1 MSVEDCHFVEWK
13 EQFVSLERGN
23 RVVHYFLKDST
34 GETILAIIG
43 TERSVRHM
51 FYVVADDFVKAFG
64 SQTNIHVGYKWRSR
78 REVVDWL
85 TSMISG
91 QHEAPA
97 YDSGKFELVRGS
109 EFPLS
114 DSQGHLPRILDGR
127 SSEIVW
133 SGTVWTCG
141 KQLRH
146 YPSFSRNG
154 ITIAVHSFV
163 FVMGKGEN
171 HYLAYLE
178 DMYEDKRGQKKVK
191 VISAECVDGPASIL
205 SREHFSKCA
214 AALSHALPSKV
225 HMCFRQFRNNR
236 VKPFDL
242 TKLRGYFNQPI
253 LSCLFLSP
261 MQKPDSEW
269 NGQNSCEDNE
279 LTSGDDVKVGGKR
292 AKTSRGDSG
301 IRGCWFR
308 CTILRVAHRQLR
320 VRYDDVKDEDGIAN
334 IEEWIPAMK
343 IARPDK
349 LGMRFSRR
357 LTIRPTP
364 PSLDQAE
371 LSLDI
376 GVAVDVWWSD
386 GWWEGVVIGVNN
398 SADDHLQIYF
408 PGENLFMS
416 FHMKDLRISRDWVGD
431 HWIDI
436 ESKPDILSVITSAT
450 TTDSKRSSHSTGM
463 RDALPDSVAASET
476 DVTVGTEVSVD
487 EVNVNV
493 NVITNSGASSSQA
506 MDENTPALPLKQ
518 DRSGKES
525 ETNTVGHNEDST
537 VSSTVDGSHIAEN
550 GDCDMGSH
558 TQENDNIVLDA
569 QHAQNLIDKSKM
581 VEPMR
586 VVA

>member
-1 MSVEDCHFVEWK
+1 MEGFSCEFKAAACLGVGHAWWALGPCGNLALASDSLCSDVIIFLQGFHANVFLLEVKLISMWLQVEIE
-13 EQFVSLERGN
+13 ERGGGLA
-23 RVVHYFLKDST
+23 YFNDL
-34 GETILAIIG
+34 
-43 TERSVRHM
+43 
-51 FYVVADDFVKAFG
+51 
-64 SQTNIHVGYKWRSR
+64 
-78 REVVDWL
+78 
-85 TSMISG
+85 G

-97 YDSGKFELVRGS
+97 YDLGSSNLSGDHNS
-109 EFPLS
+109 HCQIP
-114 DSQGHLPRILDGR
+114 

-191 VISAECVDGPASIL
+191 VRWFHYSEEVKVVTPIKNPHAKEVFITQCAQVISAECVDGPASIL
-205 SREHFSKCA
+205 SREHFSKCCCFVSCTA
-214 AALSHALPSKV
+214 FQSPHVLPAVQK
-225 HMCFRQFRNNR
+225 QP

-357 LTIRPTP
+357 LTIRPIPHPLTKQNFP
-364 PSLDQAE
+364 LTLDG
-371 LSLDI
+371 S
-376 GVAVDVWWSD
+376 GCVWSD
-386 GWWEGVVIGVNN
+386 GWWEGVVME
-398 SADDHLQIYF
+398 L
-408 PGENLFMS
+408 
-416 FHMKDLRISRDWVGD
+416 
-431 HWIDI
+431 
-436 ESKPDILSVITSAT
+436 T
-450 TTDSKRSSHSTGM
+450 T
-463 RDALPDSVAASET
+463 P
-476 DVTVGTEVSVD
+476 
-487 EVNVNV
+487 
-493 NVITNSGASSSQA
+493 
-506 MDENTPALPLKQ
+506 
-518 DRSGKES
+518 
-525 ETNTVGHNEDST
+525 
-537 VSSTVDGSHIAEN
+537 
-550 GDCDMGSH
+550 
-558 TQENDNIVLDA
+558 
-569 QHAQNLIDKSKM
+569 
-581 VEPMR
+581 
-586 VVA
+586 